1 MTLSYL
7 ELIEQLEAA
16 KADAALLTRLKA
28 AQSLV
33 KTLEAAL
40 PEALAAH
47 EAEQE
52 TQAKA
57 EQAAAEAERIAALD
71 AQFAGLSDL
80 IITEVPDAK
89 SSSVLSTSFQIGW
102 TRPVWNSDANA
113 TLPEPTAIWGFAALE
128 PRVLAWIVTRHP
140 DKIPASIMA
149 LAPGNVEEALDSYF
163 AGLRRG
169 FLAS

>member
-7 ELIEQLEAA
+7 DLTEQLEAA
-16 KADAALLTRLKA
+16 KADAALLVRLKA

-40 PEALAAH
+40 PEALAAY

-52 TQAKA
+52 KQAKA
-57 EQAAAEAERIAALD
+57 EQAATEAERIAALD
-71 AQFAGLSDL
+71 AQFAGLSEL
-80 IITEVPDAK
+80 IITEVPDAT
-89 SSSVLSTSFQIGW
+89 SSSVLSTRFQIGW
-102 TRPVWNSDANA
+102 TRPAWNSGANT
-113 TLPEPTAIWGFAALE
+113 TLPEPTAVWGFAALE

-140 DKIPASIMA
+140 DKIPVSVMA
-149 LAPGNVEEALDSYF
+149 LAPGNVEEALDRYF
-163 AGLRRG
+163 MGKQRG